1 MHRRYYSRVQSACFP
16 PSTPGSDPELAD
28 ACDALVEFFERL
40 AQLAKSQVMD
50 ELAATDLT
58 FSQLR
63 VLFALGA
70 GESPK
75 SVNEIADAVQLSL
88 AAAGRTVD
96 RLVTDG
102 LVDRREDPAD
112 RRIKRVSLTATG
124 RELVDGQ
131 LTVQRELVQRFVAGL
146 PDTRRAALT
155 EALRSVVDADVDY
168 FDLNRPETTES
179 TDHPTT
185 ATATEEAL

>member
-1 MHRRYYSRVQSACFP
+1 MPSACFP
-16 PSTPGSDPELAD
+16 PSTPGSDPELTD

-63 VLFALGA
+63 TLFALGA

-146 PDTRRAALT
+146 PGGRRAALT

-168 FDLNRPETTES
+168 FDLNRPEITES

-185 ATATEEAL
+185 DTATEETL